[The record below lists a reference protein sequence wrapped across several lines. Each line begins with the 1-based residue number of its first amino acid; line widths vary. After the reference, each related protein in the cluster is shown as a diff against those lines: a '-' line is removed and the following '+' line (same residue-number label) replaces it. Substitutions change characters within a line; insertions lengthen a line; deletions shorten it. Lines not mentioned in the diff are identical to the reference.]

1 MALSTFDIN
10 IKAEYYAI
18 NILARDALS
27 AQYNTAVIVCVYLYV
42 RPTVRL
48 SVPWTPAGMGKGR
61 LLHVLTNNWTRGK
74 QPANPQISHN
84 RPSLRK
90 HSPDGATTE
99 PRADIQLQLTTHLS
113 TPRG

>member
-1 MALSTFDIN
+1 MALSILFDIN

-27 AQYNTAVIVCVYLYV
+27 AHCNTVVIVCVYLYV

-61 LLHVLTNNWTRGK
+61 PLPGYFSEFRTWGGCQPNLGGPFLPFSLPSPSPTCLLYTSD
-74 QPANPQISHN
+74 A
-84 RPSLRK
+84 
-90 HSPDGATTE
+90 
-99 PRADIQLQLTTHLS
+99 ADE
-113 TPRG
+113 